1 MLSHGSEVSHVF
13 GQQQEVFHSI
23 SNIPSCA
30 LLEILDESVAKK
42 RSFI

>member
-1 MLSHGSEVSHVF
+1 MLSHGSEVNHVL
-13 GQQQEVFHSI
+13 GQQQEVFHNI